1 MATPISPADD
11 RGLTDRNALA
21 GERGETGETGGPGDT
36 GGDRSGA
43 AGNARSGGGPAG
55 VINPA
60 GTNVSWPRRGRD
72 VDSGGGAGGGG
83 VPGPVMVAVLQPDT
97 KETTFREE
105 AEPAVPLELTLLLG
119 TAAAAAASP
128 LWW

>member
-1 MATPISPADD
+1 M
-11 RGLTDRNALA
+11 GLTDRNALA
-21 GERGETGETGGPGDT
+21 EWDAGERGETGDTGGPGDC

-43 AGNARSGGGPAG
+43 AGRARSGGGPAG

-60 GTNVSWPRRGRD
+60 GTNVSWARRARD

-97 KETTFREE
+97 KETTFRDEFV
-105 AEPAVPLELTLLLG
+105 VPLELTLPLG
-119 TAAAAAASP
+119 TAAASVP
-128 LWW
+128 WS